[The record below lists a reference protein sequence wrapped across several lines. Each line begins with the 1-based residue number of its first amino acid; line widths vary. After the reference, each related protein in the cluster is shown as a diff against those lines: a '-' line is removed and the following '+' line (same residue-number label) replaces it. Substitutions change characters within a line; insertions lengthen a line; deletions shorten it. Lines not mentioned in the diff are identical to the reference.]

1 MFLYCFIKLSYCKIT
16 LKTKKQKYNFSKYN
30 HPGIFAQKG
39 EMLKTAELADLRR
52 KKSAR
57 VCEFCG
63 KLLLRQQHYSLSTQT
78 KFLSPKAS
86 SILPTVGQYFSV
98 CGSGKA
104 ACLRV

>member
-52 KKSAR
+52 KIKR
-57 VCEFCG
+57 GE
-63 KLLLRQQHYSLSTQT
+63 LSS
-78 KFLSPKAS
+78 SPLFIIVS
-86 SILPTVGQYFSV
+86 
-98 CGSGKA
+98 
-104 ACLRV
+104 